1 MEGSWIRIKN
11 WMLLIS
17 LTGSFISF
25 LIHNRYMKKILKPTP
40 YQDLNS
46 LLDIFVNNLKETLQD
61 NLVGIYLQGSF
72 AVGDFDENSDC
83 DFIVITH
90 KEISKEKIKD
100 LEKIHKI
107 IRQSDSSWREQLEG
121 SYFSKNIIASTKYIR
136 KKVWYFDRG
145 SINIE
150 KSNHCNKVHVR
161 WVLRNKGVVLYG
173 PNPKDFI
180 EEINIQEFKKEC
192 YDTIQQFGENI
203 LSNSKDWDNQFY
215 QAFIVLSYCRMIHD
229 LKNGSN
235 NSKLA
240 GANWVKE
247 NLDPQWEDLIDKTW
261 INRIDPARAVK

>member
-121 SYFSKNIIASTKYIR
+121 
-136 KKVWYFDRG
+136 
-145 SINIE
+145 
-150 KSNHCNKVHVR
+150 
-161 WVLRNKGVVLYG
+161 
-173 PNPKDFI
+173 
-180 EEINIQEFKKEC
+180 
-192 YDTIQQFGENI
+192 
-203 LSNSKDWDNQFY
+203 
-215 QAFIVLSYCRMIHD
+215 
-229 LKNGSN
+229 
-235 NSKLA
+235 
-240 GANWVKE
+240 
-247 NLDPQWEDLIDKTW
+247 
-261 INRIDPARAVK
+261 